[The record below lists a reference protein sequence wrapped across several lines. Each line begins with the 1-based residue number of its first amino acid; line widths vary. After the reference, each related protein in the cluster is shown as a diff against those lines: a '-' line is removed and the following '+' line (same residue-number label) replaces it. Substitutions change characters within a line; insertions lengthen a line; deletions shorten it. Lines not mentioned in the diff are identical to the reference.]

1 MNEAFK
7 FMKKMLKAP
16 ATPRTKPKQ
25 YTHTINEIDTT
36 VKVSLYKQSIK
47 KNDVVFNANFTIIPN
62 HPVFKHE
69 SAINVTVK
77 RDIKA

>member
-1 MNEAFK
+1 MYKFTQLEKQFFKYASMLVKRVNRKEHKQDKKTMNEAFK

-36 VKVSLYKQSIK
+36 VKASLYK
-47 KNDVVFNANFTIIPN
+47 
-62 HPVFKHE
+62 
-69 SAINVTVK
+69 
-77 RDIKA
+77 

>member
-25 YTHTINEIDTT
+25 YTHTINKIDTT
-36 VKVSLYKQSIK
+36 VKVSLYK
-47 KNDVVFNANFTIIPN
+47 
-62 HPVFKHE
+62 
-69 SAINVTVK
+69 
-77 RDIKA
+77 